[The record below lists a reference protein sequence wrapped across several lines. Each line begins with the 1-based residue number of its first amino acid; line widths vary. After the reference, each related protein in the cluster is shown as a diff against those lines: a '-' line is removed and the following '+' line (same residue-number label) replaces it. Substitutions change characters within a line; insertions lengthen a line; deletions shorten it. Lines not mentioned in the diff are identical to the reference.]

1 MGLKKFKTESLDL
14 PNGIDLYQQ
23 TYEKDALPDGVL
35 VLKLSVFSDDQGGW
49 FKEALRVNSER
60 EVISLKEVGVGFN
73 IKQSNESFSK
83 KGVIRGLHFQWN
95 PYMGKLVRIISGHMV
110 DIVLDI
116 RKGSPTFGKALLY
129 DMPNRHSENWSE
141 WIWVPEGL
149 AHGNFFLEDSFI
161 EYFCTGEYNS
171 NCEASISPLS
181 ADIDWTMCDKDLKN
195 KLDIIVNIPL
205 ISSKDKNG
213 LTLNQWLRKKN
224 SDKFKYEI

>member
-1 MGLKKFKTESLDL
+1 MKIIEIVNLGLSAVKVIKFEKFKDERGYFCETFR
-14 PNGIDLYQQ
+14 
-23 TYEKDALPDGVL
+23 
-35 VLKLSVFSDDQGGW
+35 LSDIKGF
-49 FKEALRVNSER
+49 EAL
-60 EVISLKEVGVGFN
+60 KDFN